1 MIALRPVFLIITLFL
16 SALSFHTNSIALD
29 QVRESAVVEARL
41 KKLSVELRC
50 LVCQNSTLADSDAP
64 LAQDLRNE
72 IRKLI
77 ESGQTDEEVVAY
89 LVARYGDF
97 VTFRPPVNAS
107 TALLWF
113 GPFVM
118 LILGL
123 IVLVVVLNKRDALL
137 SETISPEEETKETSE
152 ENPNNIN

>member
-1 MIALRPVFLIITLFL
+1 MIMLRPIFIAFTFFL
-16 SALSFHTNSIALD
+16 SIISFQTSSYALD
-29 QVRESAVVEARL
+29 QVSDSPAVEVRL
-41 KKLSVELRC
+41 KKLSIELRC

-77 ESGQTDEEVVAY
+77 EAGKTDEEIVAY

-107 TALLWF
+107 TALLWY
-113 GPFVM
+113 GPFIM
-118 LILGL
+118 LIIGL
-123 IVLVVVLNKRDALL
+123 IALVIVLKKRAKL
-137 SETISPEEETKETSE
+137 IASE
-152 ENPNNIN
+152 EALP

>member
-1 MIALRPVFLIITLFL
+1 MIALRNIVIALTLFL
-16 SALSFHTNSIALD
+16 SAFSFVTTSFAQDNVS
-29 QVRESAVVEARL
+29 ESPAVEARL
-41 KKLSVELRC
+41 KKLSTELRC

-77 ESGQTDEEVVAY
+77 ETGKTDEEVVAY

-97 VTFRPPVNAS
+97 VTFRPPVNAT

-113 GPFVM
+113 GPFLM
-118 LILGL
+118 LVIGL
-123 IVLVVVLNKRDALL
+123 ITLVVVLKKRATLL
-137 SETISPEEETKETSE
+137 ASE
-152 ENPNNIN
+152 ENPSISES

>member
-1 MIALRPVFLIITLFL
+1 M
-16 SALSFHTNSIALD
+16 
-29 QVRESAVVEARL
+29 QARL
-41 KKLSVELRC
+41 KNLSTELRC

-77 ESGQTDEEVVAY
+77 ETGKSDEEVVAY

-113 GPFVM
+113 GPFIM
-118 LILGL
+118 LIIGL
-123 IVLVVVLNKRDALL
+123 ITLIVVLKKRAKLL
-137 SETISPEEETKETSE
+137 AAEEVS
-152 ENPNNIN
+152 

>member
-1 MIALRPVFLIITLFL
+1 MIAFRHTLFVIGLFL
-16 SALSFHTNSIALD
+16 SVLSIHTPSVALD
-29 QVRESAVVEARL
+29 QLSEAPAVEARL
-41 KKLSVELRC
+41 KKLSIELRC

-77 ESGQTDEEVVAY
+77 ESGQTDEEIVAY

-118 LILGL
+118 LIIGL
-123 IVLVVVLNKRDALL
+123 IVLVVVLKKRDAAIDA
-137 SETISPEEETKETSE
+137 ETG
-152 ENPNNIN
+152 NH

>member
-1 MIALRPVFLIITLFL
+1 MIALRPLLLFL
-16 SALSFHTNSIALD
+16 LTYTSLTFAADIRSKPET
-29 QVRESAVVEARL
+29 EARL
-41 KKLSVELRC
+41 KNLSTELRC
-50 LVCQNSTLADSDAP
+50 LVCQNSTLADSDAE

-72 IRKLI
+72 IRTLI
-77 ESGQTDEEVVAY
+77 DDGKTDQEVVAF

-118 LILGL
+118 LLIGAIILIFTL
-123 IVLVVVLNKRDALL
+123 KKRAAVADK
-137 SETISPEEETKETSE
+137 PG
-152 ENPNNIN
+152 ENT

>member
-1 MIALRPVFLIITLFL
+1 MIMMRNIVIGLVLFI
-16 SALSFHTNSIALD
+16 SAFSFTATSFAQD
-29 QVRESAVVEARL
+29 RVSESPAVEARL
-41 KKLSVELRC
+41 KKLSIELRC

-77 ESGQTDEEVVAY
+77 ETGNSDEEVVAY

-97 VTFRPPVNAS
+97 VTFRPPVNTS

-113 GPFVM
+113 GPFLM
-118 LILGL
+118 LIIGL
-123 IVLVVVLNKRDALL
+123 ITLVVVLKKRAKLL
-137 SETISPEEETKETSE
+137 GAEETL
-152 ENPNNIN
+152 P

>member
-1 MIALRPVFLIITLFL
+1 MIVLRHIVIALTLFV
-16 SALSFHTNSIALD
+16 SAFSFTTTSFAQD
-29 QVRESAVVEARL
+29 QVSDSPAVEARL
-41 KKLSVELRC
+41 KKLSTELRC

-77 ESGQTDEEVVAY
+77 EAGKTDEEVVAY

-97 VTFRPPVNAS
+97 VTFRPPVNAA

-113 GPFVM
+113 GPFLM
-118 LILGL
+118 LVIGL
-123 IVLVVVLNKRDALL
+123 ITLIIVLKKRAKLL
-137 SETISPEEETKETSE
+137 AVEDTLT
-152 ENPNNIN
+152 

>member
-1 MIALRPVFLIITLFL
+1 MMAFGKLFRALLFIL
-16 SALSFHTNSIALD
+16 LCAFNSTSLAAD
-29 QVRESAVVEARL
+29 KPSNAETEARL
-41 KKLSVELRC
+41 KSLSTELRC
-50 LVCQNSTLADSDAP
+50 LVCQNSTLADSDAA

-77 ESGQTDEEVVAY
+77 DEGKTDEDVVKY

-113 GPFVM
+113 GPFIM
-118 LILGL
+118 LLIGAIILILTL
-123 IVLVVVLNKRDALL
+123 KKRAGMAD
-137 SETISPEEETKETSE
+137 ETGKNT
-152 ENPNNIN
+152 

>member
-1 MIALRPVFLIITLFL
+1 MTLLRQFLLSLIIAVSTLSVSTAFAADNT
-16 SALSFHTNSIALD
+16 STP
-29 QVRESAVVEARL
+29 EVEVRL
-41 KKLSVELRC
+41 KHLSTELRC

-77 ESGQTDEEVVAY
+77 ESGKTDKEIVAY

-113 GPFVM
+113 GPFLM
-118 LILGL
+118 LIIGAITLI
-123 IVLVVVLNKRDALL
+123 IVLKKRSATIDA
-137 SETISPEEETKETSE
+137 
-152 ENPNNIN
+152 ENSNN

>member
-1 MIALRPVFLIITLFL
+1 MVALRYIFIALALFM
-16 SALSFHTNSIALD
+16 SALSFHTTSFAQD
-29 QVRESAVVEARL
+29 QVSESPAVEARL
-41 KKLSVELRC
+41 KNLSTELRC

-77 ESGQTDEEVVAY
+77 ETGKTDEEVVAY

-113 GPFVM
+113 GPFIM
-118 LILGL
+118 LIIGL
-123 IVLVVVLNKRDALL
+123 ITLIVVLKKRAKLL
-137 SETISPEEETKETSE
+137 AAEEVS
-152 ENPNNIN
+152 

>member
-1 MIALRPVFLIITLFL
+1 MINFRYFVAALLLVL
-16 SALSFHTNSIALD
+16 SSLTIAAD
-29 QVRESAVVEARL
+29 QPSNPATEARL

-77 ESGQTDEEVVAY
+77 DEGKTDKEVVDF

-113 GPFVM
+113 GPFIM
-118 LILGL
+118 LIAGAITL
-123 IVLVVVLNKRDALL
+123 IVVLRRRAATLEAEK
-137 SETISPEEETKETSE
+137 
-152 ENPNNIN
+152 

>member
-1 MIALRPVFLIITLFL
+1 MNDLRLSFFMRTLFSSLLIL
-16 SALSFHTNSIALD
+16 SLFSFSTPSVAAD
-29 QVRESAVVEARL
+29 KVSDSPEVEARL

-50 LVCQNSTLADSDAP
+50 LVCQNSTLSDSDAP

-72 IRKLI
+72 IRKLL
-77 ESGQTDEEVVAY
+77 ESGKTDDEVVAY

-113 GPFVM
+113 GPFIM
-118 LILGL
+118 LIIGL
-123 IVLVVVLNKRDALL
+123 ITLVIVLKKRAAIL
-137 SETISPEEETKETSE
+137 SKQEDQS
-152 ENPNNIN
+152 